1 MSLVLSAELDRQR
14 LNGDGISQNLA
25 GMFSRLTNPTAP
37 SALADFGYYAGQH
50 AGGVDGL
57 WARGISEVKILVGP
71 DTYRHSAQT
80 FQTTSGSAGEVS
92 AAAYAEA
99 RTGGWSTNARMP
111 AAVGNV
117 GQAILY
123 RMGRSFLNMSD
134 GYMRTAVQP
143 IWLNSIDITDI
154 YTDSASATTHF
165 TMHVLLG
172 DVLIVQPD
180 AYAQISYQV
189 A

>member
-1 MSLVLSAELDRQR
+1 M
-14 LNGDGISQNLA
+14 
-25 GMFSRLTNPTAP
+25 
-37 SALADFGYYAGQH
+37 
-50 AGGVDGL
+50 
-57 WARGISEVKILVGP
+57 
-71 DTYRHSAQT
+71 
-80 FQTTSGSAGEVS
+80 
-92 AAAYAEA
+92 
-99 RTGGWSTNARMP
+99 
-111 AAVGNV
+111 

-143 IWLNSIDITDI
+143 IWESISIDITDI

-180 AYAQISYQV
+180 AYAQISYQI